1 MAWLSLLPLAIDLVL
16 ALTLLWLA
24 WRALNSPDLFR
35 AVVLFIALGLVLGLV
50 WVRLDAV
57 DIALAEI
64 ALGAGVT
71 GALLLAA
78 LAKLQP
84 AESEPADAGLG
95 QESTLSVHGKALA
108 EHAIERG
115 QEAEQTPEARPGEES
130 TVERKP
136 VSRSKSNP
144 EGTAEAAHKPHS
156 KPELSASALMD
167 EARSAAPAVMRLS
180 IALLL
185 LVPLV
190 GLGFVVWELW
200 VPEPGLA
207 DLVDKRLDE
216 SGVAYPVTA
225 VLLNFRGYD
234 TLLELAVLLL
244 ALIGVWSLSTAP
256 NLRDDEPEPALAALS
271 RLLAP
276 LMILV
281 AAYLV
286 WVGAQAPGGAF
297 QAGSVL
303 GAAGVLLRLSGWPL
317 STSATGWPLR
327 LALVLGVAVFAFIGL
342 AVIGLGQPLLGYPS
356 GWAKPAI
363 LTIEL
368 AATLSIGAIL
378 AALFIG
384 GRP

>member
-1 MAWLSLLPLAIDLVL
+1 MNLLPLAIDLVL

-24 WRALNSPDLFR
+24 WRALSSPDLFR

-78 LAKLQP
+78 LAKLQS
-84 AESEPADAGLG
+84 AEAETADASTE
-95 QESTLSVHGKALA
+95 QEGDWQGCSQALA
-108 EHAIERG
+108 EPDA
-115 QEAEQTPEARPGEES
+115 
-130 TVERKP
+130 K
-136 VSRSKSNP
+136 
-144 EGTAEAAHKPHS
+144 S
-156 KPELSASALMD
+156 KPTLTASATMD
-167 EARSAAPAVMRLS
+167 ATGSAMPIALRILL
-180 IALLL
+180 ALLL
-185 LVPLV
+185 LVPLA
-190 GLGFVVWELW
+190 GLGWVVWQLW
-200 VPEPGLA
+200 LPAPGLT
-207 DLVDKRLDE
+207 DLVAARLE
-216 SGVAYPVTA
+216 ASGVAHPVTA

-244 ALIGVWSLSTAP
+244 ALLGVWSLSSAP
-256 NLRDDEPEPALAALS
+256 HLGDEEQEPALAALS

-286 WVGAQAPGGAF
+286 WVGAHAPGGAF

-303 GAAGVLLRLSGWPL
+303 GAAGVLLRLSGWRVPPR
-317 STSATGWPLR
+317 ATGWPLR
-327 LALVLGVAVFAFIGL
+327 LVLVLGVVVFACMGL
-342 AVIGLGQPLLGYPS
+342 VVMAFGQPLLGYPP
-356 GWAKPAI
+356 GWAKPA
-363 LTIEL
+363 LLAIEL

>member
-1 MAWLSLLPLAIDLVL
+1 MAGLTLLSSTIDLVL

-78 LAKLQP
+78 LAKLQ
-84 AESEPADAGLG
+84 ATETD
-95 QESTLSVHGKALA
+95 
-108 EHAIERG
+108 
-115 QEAEQTPEARPGEES
+115 
-130 TVERKP
+130 
-136 VSRSKSNP
+136 
-144 EGTAEAAHKPHS
+144 TAEAAPIG
-156 KPELSASALMD
+156 LRWL
-167 EARSAAPAVMRLS
+167 

-185 LVPLV
+185 LPPLL
-190 GLGFVVWELW
+190 GLGWVVWQLW
-200 VPEPGLA
+200 VPTPGLA
-207 DLVDKRLDE
+207 ELVDARLDA
-216 SGVAYPVTA
+216 SGVDYPVTA

-256 NLRDDEPEPALAALS
+256 YLGDEEPEPALAALS

-286 WVGAQAPGGAF
+286 WVGARAPGGAF

-317 STSATGWPLR
+317 AAPASGWPLR
-327 LALVLGVAVFAFIGL
+327 LVLVLGVAVFAFIGL
-342 AVIGLGQPLLGYPS
+342 AVMGLGQPLLGYPP
-356 GWAKPAI
+356 GWAKAAI

>member
-1 MAWLSLLPLAIDLVL
+1 LNLLPLAIDLVL

-24 WRALNSPDLFR
+24 WRALSSPDLFR

-78 LAKLQP
+78 LAKLQS
-84 AESEPADAGLG
+84 AEAETADA
-95 QESTLSVHGKALA
+95 S
-108 EHAIERG
+108 
-115 QEAEQTPEARPGEES
+115 AEQ
-130 TVERKP
+130 
-136 VSRSKSNP
+136 
-144 EGTAEAAHKPHS
+144 EGDWRGCS
-156 KPELSASALMD
+156 QAL
-167 EARSAAPAVMRLS
+167 
-180 IALLL
+180 ALLL
-185 LVPLV
+185 LAPLA
-190 GLGFVVWELW
+190 GLGWVVWELW
-200 VPEPGLA
+200 LPAPGLTH
-207 DLVDKRLDE
+207 LVDARLDE
-216 SGVAYPVTA
+216 SGVAHPVTA

-244 ALIGVWSLSTAP
+244 ALIGVWSLSSAP
-256 NLRDDEPEPALAALS
+256 HLGDEEQEPALAALS

-286 WVGAQAPGGAF
+286 WVGAHAPGGAF

-303 GAAGVLLRLSGWPL
+303 GAAGVLLRLSGWRVPPR
-317 STSATGWPLR
+317 ATGWPLR
-327 LALVLGVAVFAFIGL
+327 LVLVLGVAVFACMGL
-342 AVIGLGQPLLGYPS
+342 VVMAFGQPLLGYPP
-356 GWAKPAI
+356 GWAKPA
-363 LTIEL
+363 LLAIEL

>member
-1 MAWLSLLPLAIDLVL
+1 MAWLNLLPLAIDLVL

-24 WRALNSPDLFR
+24 WRALSSPDLFR

-84 AESEPADAGLG
+84 GATDSAEPASAAEFAAALEGDPD
-95 QESTLSVHGKALA
+95 TPRPALA
-108 EHAIERG
+108 ERA
-115 QEAEQTPEARPGEES
+115 AT
-130 TVERKP
+130 
-136 VSRSKSNP
+136 
-144 EGTAEAAHKPHS
+144 GTAPIALGSTLDERPVGAAAGTAPI
-156 KPELSASALMD
+156 AL
-167 EARSAAPAVMRLS
+167 RWL

-185 LVPLV
+185 IPPCI
-190 GLGFVVWELW
+190 GLGLVVWQLW
-200 VPEPGLA
+200 VPAPGLT
-207 DLVDKRLDE
+207 DLVAARLDE
-216 SGVAYPVTA
+216 SGVTYPVTA

-244 ALIGVWSLSTAP
+244 ALIGVWSLSPAP
-256 NLRDDEPEPALAALS
+256 HLDDAEPEPALAALS

-286 WVGAQAPGGAF
+286 WIGAQAPGGAF

-303 GAAGVLLRLSGWPL
+303 GAAGVLLRLSGWRL
-317 STSATGWPLR
+317 SPRATGWPLR

-342 AVIGLGQPLLGYPS
+342 AVIGLGQPLLGYPA

-363 LTIEL
+363 LAIEL
-368 AATLSIGAIL
+368 AATLSIGTIL

>member
-1 MAWLSLLPLAIDLVL
+1 MSLLPLAIDLVL

-24 WRALNSPDLFR
+24 WRALTSPDLFR

-84 AESEPADAGLG
+84 AESQTDEVAMMAPI
-95 QESTLSVHGKALA
+95 AL
-108 EHAIERG
+108 
-115 QEAEQTPEARPGEES
+115 
-130 TVERKP
+130 
-136 VSRSKSNP
+136 
-144 EGTAEAAHKPHS
+144 
-156 KPELSASALMD
+156 
-167 EARSAAPAVMRLS
+167 RLP

-185 LVPLV
+185 IALLT
-190 GLGFVVWELW
+190 GLGLVVWQLW
-200 VPEPGLA
+200 VPAPGLSN
-207 DLVDKRLDE
+207 LVDARLDE

-244 ALIGVWSLSTAP
+244 ALIGVWSLSTASH
-256 NLRDDEPEPALAALS
+256 LGDEEPEPALAALS

-286 WVGAQAPGGAF
+286 WVGAYAPGGAF

-303 GAAGVLLRLSGWPL
+303 GAAGVLLRLSGWRL
-317 STSATGWPLR
+317 SLSATGWPLR
-327 LALVLGVAVFAFIGL
+327 LVLVLGVAVFAFIGL
-342 AVIGLGQPLLGYPS
+342 AVIGFGQPLLGYPP

>member
-24 WRALNSPDLFR
+24 WRALSSPDLFR
-35 AVVLFIALGLVLGLV
+35 AVVLFIAFGLVLGLV

-84 AESEPADAGLG
+84 AESQTGDAPAD
-95 QESTLSVHGKALA
+95 
-108 EHAIERG
+108 
-115 QEAEQTPEARPGEES
+115 PEPDQPTREP
-130 TVERKP
+130 TI
-136 VSRSKSNP
+136 
-144 EGTAEAAHKPHS
+144 
-156 KPELSASALMD
+156 D
-167 EARSAAPAVMRLS
+167 EAGSLVPIALRLL
-180 IALLL
+180 IGLLL
-185 LVPLV
+185 LVSLL
-190 GLGFVVWELW
+190 GLGVVVWQLW
-200 VPEPGLA
+200 VPSPGLA
-207 DLVDKRLDE
+207 ELVDARLNE

-256 NLRDDEPEPALAALS
+256 HLADEEPEPALAALS
-271 RLLAP
+271 RLLAQ

-286 WVGAQAPGGAF
+286 WVGAHAPGGAF

-303 GAAGVLLRLSGWPL
+303 GASGVLMRLSGWRVPPR
-317 STSATGWPLR
+317 ATGWPLR
-327 LALVLGVAVFAFIGL
+327 LMLVLGVAVFAFIGL
-342 AVIGLGQPLLGYPS
+342 AVIGFGQPLLDYPP
-356 GWAKPAI
+356 GWGKPAI

-368 AATLSIGAIL
+368 AAMLSIGAIL

>member
-24 WRALNSPDLFR
+24 WRALTSPDLFR

-84 AESEPADAGLG
+84 AESQTDEVAMMAPI
-95 QESTLSVHGKALA
+95 AL
-108 EHAIERG
+108 
-115 QEAEQTPEARPGEES
+115 
-130 TVERKP
+130 
-136 VSRSKSNP
+136 
-144 EGTAEAAHKPHS
+144 
-156 KPELSASALMD
+156 
-167 EARSAAPAVMRLS
+167 RLP

-185 LVPLV
+185 IALLT
-190 GLGFVVWELW
+190 GLGLVVWQLW
-200 VPEPGLA
+200 VPAPGLSN
-207 DLVDKRLDE
+207 LVDARLDE
-216 SGVAYPVTA
+216 AGVAYPVTA

-256 NLRDDEPEPALAALS
+256 HLGDEEPEPALAALS

-286 WVGAQAPGGAF
+286 WVGAYAPGGAF

-303 GAAGVLLRLSGWPL
+303 GAAGVLLRLSGWRL
-317 STSATGWPLR
+317 SLSATGWPLR
-327 LALVLGVAVFAFIGL
+327 LVLVLGVAVFAFIGL
-342 AVIGLGQPLLGYPS
+342 AVIGFGQPLLGYP
-356 GWAKPAI
+356 P
-363 LTIEL
+363 
-368 AATLSIGAIL
+368 
-378 AALFIG
+378 
-384 GRP
+384 

>member
-1 MAWLSLLPLAIDLVL
+1 MSLLPLAIDLVL

-24 WRALNSPDLFR
+24 WRALTSPDLFR

-84 AESEPADAGLG
+84 AESQTDEVAMMAPI
-95 QESTLSVHGKALA
+95 AL
-108 EHAIERG
+108 
-115 QEAEQTPEARPGEES
+115 
-130 TVERKP
+130 
-136 VSRSKSNP
+136 
-144 EGTAEAAHKPHS
+144 
-156 KPELSASALMD
+156 
-167 EARSAAPAVMRLS
+167 RLP

-185 LVPLV
+185 IALLT
-190 GLGFVVWELW
+190 GLGLVVWQLW
-200 VPEPGLA
+200 VPAPGLSN
-207 DLVDKRLDE
+207 LVDARLDE
-216 SGVAYPVTA
+216 AGVAYPVTA

-256 NLRDDEPEPALAALS
+256 HLGDEEPEPALAALS

-286 WVGAQAPGGAF
+286 WVGAYAPGGAF

-303 GAAGVLLRLSGWPL
+303 GAAGVLLRLSGWRL
-317 STSATGWPLR
+317 SLSATGWPLR
-327 LALVLGVAVFAFIGL
+327 LVLVLGVAVFAFIGL
-342 AVIGLGQPLLGYPS
+342 AVIGFGQPLLGYPQ

>member
-1 MAWLSLLPLAIDLVL
+1 MAWLSLLSLAIDLVL

-84 AESEPADAGLG
+84 AGVESQDAVEPVGASTEPESSSMPMGGEPSNAAG
-95 QESTLSVHGKALA
+95 
-108 EHAIERG
+108 
-115 QEAEQTPEARPGEES
+115 
-130 TVERKP
+130 RKVP
-136 VSRSKSNP
+136 
-144 EGTAEAAHKPHS
+144 
-156 KPELSASALMD
+156 SALR
-167 EARSAAPAVMRLS
+167 AFV
-180 IALLL
+180 ALLL
-185 LVPLV
+185 LVPLF
-190 GLGFVVWELW
+190 GLGAVVLELW
-200 VPEPGLA
+200 IPTPGLVEV
-207 DLVDKRLDE
+207 VDARLDE
-216 SGVAYPVTA
+216 SGVAHPVTA

-244 ALIGVWSLSTAP
+244 ALIGVWSLAP
-256 NLRDDEPEPALAALS
+256 APHLGNAEPEPALAALS

-286 WVGAQAPGGAF
+286 WVGAHAPGGAF

-303 GAAGVLLRLSGWPL
+303 GAAGVLLHLSGWQL
-317 STSATGWPLR
+317 SPRAISWPLR
-327 LALVLGVAVFAFIGL
+327 LVLVLGVAVFALIGL
-342 AVIGLGQPLLGYPS
+342 AVMGFGQPLLGYPA

>member
-1 MAWLSLLPLAIDLVL
+1 MAGLSLLPLAIDLVL

-24 WRALNSPDLFR
+24 WRSLTSPELFR

-50 WVRLDAV
+50 WVRLDAI

-78 LAKLQP
+78 LAKLQATD
-84 AESEPADAGLG
+84 AE
-95 QESTLSVHGKALA
+95 
-108 EHAIERG
+108 
-115 QEAEQTPEARPGEES
+115 
-130 TVERKP
+130 
-136 VSRSKSNP
+136 
-144 EGTAEAAHKPHS
+144 TAETLRRQGASDPS
-156 KPELSASALMD
+156 GRGNSQSAQSATVD
-167 EARSAAPAVMRLS
+167 EARDVAPIAWRLLL
-180 IALLL
+180 ALLL
-185 LVPLV
+185 LLPLI
-190 GLGFVVWELW
+190 GLSILVWELW
-200 VPEPGLA
+200 VPAPGLA
-207 DLVDKRLDE
+207 DLVDARLDE
-216 SGVAYPVTA
+216 SGVSYAVTA

-234 TLLELAVLLL
+234 TLFELAVLLL

-256 NLRDDEPEPALAALS
+256 HLGADDSDPALASLS

-286 WVGAQAPGGAF
+286 WVGAHAPGGAF

-303 GAAGVLLRLSGWPL
+303 GAAGVLLRLSGWRV

-327 LALVLGVAVFAFIGL
+327 LVLVLGVAVFALIGL
-342 AVIGLGQPLLGYPS
+342 AVMTVGQPLLGYPPE
-356 GWAKPAI
+356 WAKTAI
-363 LTIEL
+363 LSIEL

>member
-1 MAWLSLLPLAIDLVL
+1 MPAEGEADDEASLKAP
-16 ALTLLWLA
+16 
-24 WRALNSPDLFR
+24 
-35 AVVLFIALGLVLGLV
+35 
-50 WVRLDAV
+50 
-57 DIALAEI
+57 
-64 ALGAGVT
+64 
-71 GALLLAA
+71 GALR
-78 LAKLQP
+78 
-84 AESEPADAGLG
+84 GL
-95 QESTLSVHGKALA
+95 
-108 EHAIERG
+108 
-115 QEAEQTPEARPGEES
+115 
-130 TVERKP
+130 
-136 VSRSKSNP
+136 
-144 EGTAEAAHKPHS
+144 
-156 KPELSASALMD
+156 
-167 EARSAAPAVMRLS
+167 

-185 LVPLV
+185 LVPLL
-190 GLGFVVWELW
+190 GLGMVVWQLW
-200 VPEPGLA
+200 VPTPGLTE
-207 DLVDKRLDE
+207 LVDARLGE

-244 ALIGVWSLSTAP
+244 ALIGVWSLAP
-256 NLRDDEPEPALAALS
+256 ASHLDNAEPEPALAALS

-286 WVGAQAPGGAF
+286 WVGAHAPGGAF

-303 GAAGVLLRLSGWPL
+303 GAAGVLLHLSGWQL
-317 STSATGWPLR
+317 SPRAIGWPLR
-327 LALVLGVAVFAFIGL
+327 LVLVLGVAVFALIGL
-342 AVIGLGQPLLGYPS
+342 AVMGFGQPLLGYPL

>member
-1 MAWLSLLPLAIDLVL
+1 MAWVSLLPLVIDLVL

-50 WVRLDAV
+50 WVRLDAI

-84 AESEPADAGLG
+84 AESQP
-95 QESTLSVHGKALA
+95 
-108 EHAIERG
+108 
-115 QEAEQTPEARPGEES
+115 
-130 TVERKP
+130 
-136 VSRSKSNP
+136 
-144 EGTAEAAHKPHS
+144 S
-156 KPELSASALMD
+156 KPKPGLTASTATD
-167 EARSAAPAVMRLS
+167 EAGSAAPITLRLL

-190 GLGFVVWELW
+190 GLGFVVWQLW
-200 VPEPGLA
+200 VPAPGLS
-207 DLVDKRLDE
+207 DLVDLRLDE

-256 NLRDDEPEPALAALS
+256 HLGDEEPEPALAALS

-303 GAAGVLLRLSGWPL
+303 GASGVLLRLSGWRL
-317 STSATGWPLR
+317 SSSATGWPLR
-327 LALVLGVAVFAFIGL
+327 LALVLGVAVFALIGL
-342 AVIGLGQPLLGYPS
+342 AVIGLGQPLLGYPP

>member
-84 AESEPADAGLG
+84 GATDSAELASAAEFAAAH
-95 QESTLSVHGKALA
+95 EGKGEGEGDPDTPRPALA
-108 EHAIERG
+108 ERA
-115 QEAEQTPEARPGEES
+115 AT
-130 TVERKP
+130 
-136 VSRSKSNP
+136 
-144 EGTAEAAHKPHS
+144 GTAPIAPGSTLDERPVGAA
-156 KPELSASALMD
+156 AGT
-167 EARSAAPAVMRLS
+167 AP
-180 IALLL
+180 IALRWMIVLL
-185 LVPLV
+185 LIPPCI
-190 GLGFVVWELW
+190 GLGLVVWQLW
-200 VPEPGLA
+200 VPAPGLT
-207 DLVDKRLDE
+207 DLVAARLDE
-216 SGVAYPVTA
+216 SGVTYPVTA

-244 ALIGVWSLSTAP
+244 ALIGVWSLSPAP
-256 NLRDDEPEPALAALS
+256 HLGDEEPEPALAALS

-303 GAAGVLLRLSGWPL
+303 GAAGVLLRLSGWRL
-317 STSATGWPLR
+317 SPRATGWPLR

-342 AVIGLGQPLLGYPS
+342 AVMGVGQPLLGYPA

>member
-1 MAWLSLLPLAIDLVL
+1 MAWLTLLPLTIDLVL

-78 LAKLQP
+78 LAKLQ
-84 AESEPADAGLG
+84 ATEADMADAAPVGLRW
-95 QESTLSVHGKALA
+95 L
-108 EHAIERG
+108 
-115 QEAEQTPEARPGEES
+115 
-130 TVERKP
+130 
-136 VSRSKSNP
+136 
-144 EGTAEAAHKPHS
+144 
-156 KPELSASALMD
+156 
-167 EARSAAPAVMRLS
+167 

-185 LVPLV
+185 LLPLL
-190 GLGFVVWELW
+190 GLGWVVWQLW
-200 VPEPGLA
+200 VPTLGLA
-207 DLVDKRLDE
+207 ELVDARLDD

-256 NLRDDEPEPALAALS
+256 HLGDEEPEPALAALS

-276 LMILV
+276 LMILI

-286 WVGAQAPGGAF
+286 WVGARAPGGAF

-303 GAAGVLLRLSGWPL
+303 GAAGVLLRLSGWRL
-317 STSATGWPLR
+317 ASRASGWPLR
-327 LALVLGVAVFAFIGL
+327 LVLVLGVAVFAFIGL
-342 AVIGLGQPLLGYPS
+342 AVMGFGQPLLGYPP
-356 GWAKPAI
+356 GWAKTAI

>member
-24 WRALNSPDLFR
+24 WRALTSPDLFR

-84 AESEPADAGLG
+84 AESQTDEVAMMAPI
-95 QESTLSVHGKALA
+95 AL
-108 EHAIERG
+108 
-115 QEAEQTPEARPGEES
+115 
-130 TVERKP
+130 
-136 VSRSKSNP
+136 
-144 EGTAEAAHKPHS
+144 
-156 KPELSASALMD
+156 
-167 EARSAAPAVMRLS
+167 RLP

-185 LVPLV
+185 IALLT
-190 GLGFVVWELW
+190 GLGLVVWQLW
-200 VPEPGLA
+200 VPAPGLSN
-207 DLVDKRLDE
+207 LVDARLDE

-244 ALIGVWSLSTAP
+244 ALIGVWSLSTASH
-256 NLRDDEPEPALAALS
+256 LGDEEPEPALAALS

-286 WVGAQAPGGAF
+286 WVGAYAPGGAF

-303 GAAGVLLRLSGWPL
+303 GAAGVLLRLSGWRL
-317 STSATGWPLR
+317 SLSATGWPLR
-327 LALVLGVAVFAFIGL
+327 LVLVLGVAVFAFIGL
-342 AVIGLGQPLLGYPS
+342 AVIGFGQPLLGYPP

>member
-1 MAWLSLLPLAIDLVL
+1 MAWVSLLPLAIDLVL

-24 WRALNSPDLFR
+24 WRSLNSPDLFR

-50 WVRLDAV
+50 WVRLNAI

-84 AESEPADAGLG
+84 AEAETIDAAAGQGGHPPACALSLAERGSERNPEPAANS
-95 QESTLSVHGKALA
+95 EN
-108 EHAIERG
+108 R
-115 QEAEQTPEARPGEES
+115 PE
-130 TVERKP
+130 VEIKT
-136 VSRSKSNP
+136 S
-144 EGTAEAAHKPHS
+144 S
-156 KPELSASALMD
+156 KPQLSASAAAD
-167 EARSAAPAVMRLS
+167 EADSAAP
-180 IALLL
+180 IALRIGLVLL
-185 LVPLV
+185 LAVPLL
-190 GLGFVVWELW
+190 GLGFVVWQLW
-200 VPEPGLA
+200 VPSPGLSE
-207 DLVDKRLDE
+207 LVEARLDE

-244 ALIGVWSLSTAP
+244 ALIGVWSLSTASH
-256 NLRDDEPEPALAALS
+256 LGDDEPEPALAALS

-286 WVGAQAPGGAF
+286 WVGAQAAGGAF

-303 GAAGVLLRLSGWPL
+303 GAAGVLLRLSGWRL
-317 STSATGWPLR
+317 SLSATGWPLR
-327 LALVLGVAVFAFIGL
+327 LVLVLGVAVFALIGL
-342 AVIGLGQPLLGYPS
+342 VVIGFGQPLLGYPP
-356 GWAKPAI
+356 GWAAPAI

>member
-1 MAWLSLLPLAIDLVL
+1 MSLLPLAIDLVL

-24 WRALNSPDLFR
+24 WRALTSPDLFR

-84 AESEPADAGLG
+84 AESQTDEVAMMAPI
-95 QESTLSVHGKALA
+95 AL
-108 EHAIERG
+108 
-115 QEAEQTPEARPGEES
+115 
-130 TVERKP
+130 
-136 VSRSKSNP
+136 
-144 EGTAEAAHKPHS
+144 
-156 KPELSASALMD
+156 
-167 EARSAAPAVMRLS
+167 RLP

-185 LVPLV
+185 IALLT
-190 GLGFVVWELW
+190 GLGLVVWQLW
-200 VPEPGLA
+200 VPAPGLSN
-207 DLVDKRLDE
+207 LVDARLDE
-216 SGVAYPVTA
+216 AGVAYPVTA

-256 NLRDDEPEPALAALS
+256 HLGDEEPEPALAALS

-286 WVGAQAPGGAF
+286 WVGAYAPGGAF

-303 GAAGVLLRLSGWPL
+303 GAAGVLLRLSGWRL
-317 STSATGWPLR
+317 SLSATGWPLR
-327 LALVLGVAVFAFIGL
+327 LVLVLGVAVFAFIGL
-342 AVIGLGQPLLGYPS
+342 AVIGFGQPLLGYPP

>member
-16 ALTLLWLA
+16 GMTLLWLA

-78 LAKLQP
+78 LAKLQSS
-84 AESEPADAGLG
+84 ESETADA
-95 QESTLSVHGKALA
+95 V
-108 EHAIERG
+108 
-115 QEAEQTPEARPGEES
+115 AEQSGKRQACMLAIAEQGRNRETETEPDAKADHEPQVGPQPRRAADAASDEEG
-130 TVERKP
+130 
-136 VSRSKSNP
+136 RSKP
-144 EGTAEAAHKPHS
+144 IT
-156 KPELSASALMD
+156 LRLFL
-167 EARSAAPAVMRLS
+167 AV
-180 IALLL
+180 LL

-190 GLGFVVWELW
+190 GLGLVVWQLW
-200 VPEPGLA
+200 VPAAGLTN
-207 DLVDKRLDE
+207 LVDARLGE
-216 SGVAYPVTA
+216 AGVAYPVTA

-256 NLRDDEPEPALAALS
+256 HLGEEEPEPALAALS

-286 WVGAQAPGGAF
+286 WVGAHAPGGAF

-303 GAAGVLLRLSGWPL
+303 GAAGVLLRLSGWRL
-317 STSATGWPLR
+317 SRRSTGWPLR
-327 LALVLGVAVFAFIGL
+327 LVLVLGVVVFAFIGL
-342 AVIGLGQPLLGYPS
+342 AVMAFGQPLLGYPS

>member
-24 WRALNSPDLFR
+24 WRALTSPDLFR

-84 AESEPADAGLG
+84 AESQTDEVAMMAPI
-95 QESTLSVHGKALA
+95 AL
-108 EHAIERG
+108 
-115 QEAEQTPEARPGEES
+115 
-130 TVERKP
+130 
-136 VSRSKSNP
+136 
-144 EGTAEAAHKPHS
+144 
-156 KPELSASALMD
+156 
-167 EARSAAPAVMRLS
+167 RLP

-185 LVPLV
+185 IALLT
-190 GLGFVVWELW
+190 GLGLVVWQLW
-200 VPEPGLA
+200 VPAPGLSN
-207 DLVDKRLDE
+207 LVDARLDE
-216 SGVAYPVTA
+216 AGVAYPVTA

-256 NLRDDEPEPALAALS
+256 HLGDEEPEPALAALS

-286 WVGAQAPGGAF
+286 WVGAYAPGGAF

-303 GAAGVLLRLSGWPL
+303 GAAGVLLRLSGWRL
-317 STSATGWPLR
+317 SLSATGWPLR
-327 LALVLGVAVFAFIGL
+327 LVLVLGVAVFAFIGL
-342 AVIGLGQPLLGYPS
+342 AVIGFGQPLLGYPQ

>member
-1 MAWLSLLPLAIDLVL
+1 MAWLSLLSLAIDLVL

-84 AESEPADAGLG
+84 AG
-95 QESTLSVHGKALA
+95 V
-108 EHAIERG
+108 
-115 QEAEQTPEARPGEES
+115 EAPTA
-130 TVERKP
+130 
-136 VSRSKSNP
+136 
-144 EGTAEAAHKPHS
+144 AEAAG
-156 KPELSASALMD
+156 ASAEPAPRSMPTEGEAGD
-167 EARSAAPAVMRLS
+167 EASLKAPGALRGL

-185 LVPLV
+185 LVPLL
-190 GLGFVVWELW
+190 GLGMVVWQLW
-200 VPEPGLA
+200 VPTPGLTE
-207 DLVDKRLDE
+207 LVDARLGE

-244 ALIGVWSLSTAP
+244 ALIGVWSLAP
-256 NLRDDEPEPALAALS
+256 ASHLGNAEPEPALAALS

-286 WVGAQAPGGAF
+286 WVGAHAPGGAF

-303 GAAGVLLRLSGWPL
+303 GAAGVLLHLSGWQL
-317 STSATGWPLR
+317 SPRAIGWPLR
-327 LALVLGVAVFAFIGL
+327 LVLVLGVAVFALIGL
-342 AVIGLGQPLLGYPS
+342 AVMGFGQPLLGYPF

>member
-1 MAWLSLLPLAIDLVL
+1 MAWLTLLPPAIDGLL

-24 WRALNSPDLFR
+24 WRTLNSPDLYR
-35 AVVLFIALGLVLGLV
+35 AVALFMAFGLVLGLI
-50 WVRLDAV
+50 WVRLDSIDV
-57 DIALAEI
+57 ALAEI

-71 GALLLAA
+71 GALLFATLAR
-78 LAKLQP
+78 LQP
-84 AESEPADAGLG
+84 SGEGPRRNARDA
-95 QESTLSVHGKALA
+95 A
-108 EHAIERG
+108 
-115 QEAEQTPEARPGEES
+115 
-130 TVERKP
+130 
-136 VSRSKSNP
+136 
-144 EGTAEAAHKPHS
+144 
-156 KPELSASALMD
+156 
-167 EARSAAPAVMRLS
+167 AAPTRSLADGRVALPARLL

-185 LVPLV
+185 LPLLA
-190 GLGFVVWELW
+190 GLGLLVWTLW
-200 VPEPGLA
+200 SPHPGLSEQVA
-207 DLVDKRLDE
+207 ARIDAA
-216 SGVAYPVTA
+216 GVAYPVTA

-244 ALIGVWSLSTAP
+244 ALIGVWSLAP
-256 NLRDDEPEPALAALS
+256 APHLGEDPPEAVLAALS

-286 WVGAQAPGGAF
+286 WVGAYAPGGAF

-303 GAAGVLLRLSGWPL
+303 GATGVLLRLSGWRVPRR
-317 STSATGWPLR
+317 ATGWPLR
-327 LALVLGVAVFAFIGL
+327 LVLILGVAVFACVGL
-342 AVIGLGQPLLGYPS
+342 ASIGLGQPLLEYPP

-363 LTIEL
+363 ITIEL

>member
-24 WRALNSPDLFR
+24 WRALTSPDLFR

-84 AESEPADAGLG
+84 AESQTDEVAMMAPI
-95 QESTLSVHGKALA
+95 AL
-108 EHAIERG
+108 
-115 QEAEQTPEARPGEES
+115 
-130 TVERKP
+130 
-136 VSRSKSNP
+136 
-144 EGTAEAAHKPHS
+144 
-156 KPELSASALMD
+156 
-167 EARSAAPAVMRLS
+167 RLP

-185 LVPLV
+185 IALLT
-190 GLGFVVWELW
+190 GLGLVVWQLW
-200 VPEPGLA
+200 VPAPGLSN
-207 DLVDKRLDE
+207 LVDARLDE
-216 SGVAYPVTA
+216 AGVAYPVTA

-256 NLRDDEPEPALAALS
+256 HLGDEEPEPALAALS

-286 WVGAQAPGGAF
+286 WVGAYAPGGAF

-303 GAAGVLLRLSGWPL
+303 GAAGVLLRLSGWRL
-317 STSATGWPLR
+317 SLSATGWPLR
-327 LALVLGVAVFAFIGL
+327 LVLVLGVAVFAFIGL
-342 AVIGLGQPLLGYPS
+342 AVIGFGQPLLGYPP

>member
-1 MAWLSLLPLAIDLVL
+1 VAWLSLLPLAIDLVL

-24 WRALNSPDLFR
+24 WRALSSPDLFR

-50 WVRLDAV
+50 WVRLDSV

-84 AESEPADAGLG
+84 GASEEAEDAG
-95 QESTLSVHGKALA
+95 SV
-108 EHAIERG
+108 
-115 QEAEQTPEARPGEES
+115 
-130 TVERKP
+130 
-136 VSRSKSNP
+136 
-144 EGTAEAAHKPHS
+144 
-156 KPELSASALMD
+156 
-167 EARSAAPAVMRLS
+167 APMAVRVGVAMLLV
-180 IALLL
+180 ALL
-185 LVPLV
+185 VA
-190 GLGFVVWELW
+190 LGVVVWQLW
-200 VPEPGLA
+200 LPASGLTH
-207 DLVDKRLDE
+207 LVDAQLDE

-256 NLRDDEPEPALAALS
+256 HLGDDEPEPALAALS

-276 LMILV
+276 LMVLV

-286 WVGAQAPGGAF
+286 WVGAYAPGGAF

-303 GAAGVLLRLSGWPL
+303 GAAGVLMRLSGWRL
-317 STSATGWPLR
+317 SLGATGWPLR
-327 LALVLGVAVFAFIGL
+327 LVLVLGVAVFALIGL
-342 AVIGLGQPLLGYPS
+342 SAMGFGQPPLGYPP

>member
-1 MAWLSLLPLAIDLVL
+1 MSLLPLAIDLVL

-84 AESEPADAGLG
+84 AAS
-95 QESTLSVHGKALA
+95 
-108 EHAIERG
+108 
-115 QEAEQTPEARPGEES
+115 QTDELQ
-130 TVERKP
+130 
-136 VSRSKSNP
+136 
-144 EGTAEAAHKPHS
+144 TAELQTA
-156 KPELSASALMD
+156 ELQTDQA
-167 EARSAAPAVMRLS
+167 AVMAPIALRLF

-185 LVPLV
+185 LAFLA
-190 GLGFVVWELW
+190 GLGFAVWQLW
-200 VPEPGLA
+200 VPAPGLSN
-207 DLVDKRLDE
+207 LVEARLDE

-256 NLRDDEPEPALAALS
+256 HLGDEEPEPALAALS

-286 WVGAQAPGGAF
+286 WVGAYAPGGAF

-303 GAAGVLLRLSGWPL
+303 GAAGVLLRLSGWRL
-317 STSATGWPLR
+317 SLSATGWPLR
-327 LALVLGVAVFAFIGL
+327 LVLVLGVAVFAFIGL
-342 AVIGLGQPLLGYPS
+342 AVIGFDQPLLGYPP

-363 LTIEL
+363 LAIEL